1 MFRQKGTVSTT
12 TKSLKQKLKDSNY
25 SAMSRFHKY
34 ETKTWRQRTGKIP
47 TSVLLC
53 SPARFSIFSAN
64 ICERK
69 ERFFVF
75 SMTCWYGETAWVPIT
90 T

>member
-34 ETKTWRQRTGKIP
+34 ETKTWRQKDR
-47 TSVLLC
+47 
-53 SPARFSIFSAN
+53 
-64 ICERK
+64 
-69 ERFFVF
+69 
-75 SMTCWYGETAWVPIT
+75 
-90 T
+90 